1 MLTTHASRLET
12 AQANYQSAPKGKAA
26 SAVVKDLDEAD
37 QKRDNAYQTLVNFV
51 KAYAYV
57 DGQVVEAAYTKLS
70 DLIKSYKNVTKVTY
84 EEESAQLARFLEQ
97 LAKPDYQE
105 ALTTLNIT
113 SHYDNLQA
121 AQSKFVVVYKARL
134 SEQANTK
141 IGQSKQQKQTLQ
153 AAYDYIID
161 LVAVLSHGQPEH
173 QAYQNLKAQLNTI
186 RKRYRASGKK
196 KVTKPEGES

>member
-51 KAYAYV
+51 KAYAHV

-121 AQSKFVVVYKARL
+121 VRKANSLWFIKPASASKPIPRLAKA
-134 SEQANTK
+134 SNK
-141 IGQSKQQKQTLQ
+141 
-153 AAYDYIID
+153 
-161 LVAVLSHGQPEH
+161 
-173 QAYQNLKAQLNTI
+173 N
-186 RKRYRASGKK
+186 
-196 KVTKPEGES
+196 KPCKPLTTTSLT